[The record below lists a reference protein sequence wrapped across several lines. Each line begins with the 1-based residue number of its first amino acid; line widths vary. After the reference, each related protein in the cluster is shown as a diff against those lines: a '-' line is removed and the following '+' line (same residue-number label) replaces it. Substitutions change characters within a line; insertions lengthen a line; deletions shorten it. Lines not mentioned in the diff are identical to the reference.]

1 MKILITGSTGTLGY
15 GLSKYLLSLNKYK
28 IFRHGFKN
36 NSDFQID
43 FTNKIDMEK
52 FLNQLKPNLIINLV
66 CLANVDE
73 CEKDLNKAYLYN
85 AEIVKN
91 LSIWVNNNNCKII
104 HISTDQVYDKI
115 DYYNKEEDTNL
126 KNNYAVSK
134 FKGEKYLK
142 NKNSCILRTN
152 FFGISYSKK
161 TLNEWFLNSIKD
173 QNKIE
178 LFNDIQ
184 FNPVSMNT
192 LYQCIEHIL
201 CNFKSGLYN
210 FGSRKGL
217 TKAEFCLKIMK
228 KLNINYKKI
237 NIVSVEQSDLFA
249 YRPKGMMMNTYKFEN
264 NFKFKIPDIVEEID
278 LIYNSG

>member
-1 MKILITGSTGTLGY
+1 M
-15 GLSKYLLSLNKYK
+15 
-28 IFRHGFKN
+28 
-36 NSDFQID
+36 
-43 FTNKIDMEK
+43 
-52 FLNQLKPNLIINLV
+52 NLIF
-66 CLANVDE
+66 
-73 CEKDLNKAYLYN
+73 K
-85 AEIVKN
+85 
-91 LSIWVNNNNCKII
+91 KI
-104 HISTDQVYDKI
+104 
-115 DYYNKEEDTNL
+115 
-126 KNNYAVSK
+126 
-134 FKGEKYLK
+134 
-142 NKNSCILRTN
+142 
-152 FFGISYSKK
+152 
-161 TLNEWFLNSIKD
+161 LNEWFLNSLKD